1 MQAIIRLSNLIL
13 HLVLYMCSLKM
24 FLPPPF
30 FWSYAN
36 SGFSGGTS
44 GKEPNC
50 RAGDI
55 RNMGSIP
62 GLGRS
67 PGEGNSYPLQYSY
80 LENSMDRGAWWATV
94 HGVAESDRTKV
105 TQHACVHN
113 SYSSLKVQI
122 KHKLCEIFL
131 ESLLLTLYLAL
142 ICFGHYFYVS
152 ISITRL

>member
-50 RAGDI
+50 QCRRHKKHGFSPWV
-55 RNMGSIP
+55 GKIP
-62 GLGRS
+62 WRREQLPTPVFLLGEFHGQRS
-67 PGEGNSYPLQYSY
+67 LVGYCPWGRRVRQDQRDLAC
-80 LENSMDRGAWWATV
+80 M
-94 HGVAESDRTKV
+94 
-105 TQHACVHN
+105 HA
-113 SYSSLKVQI
+113 Q
-122 KHKLCEIFL
+122 
-131 ESLLLTLYLAL
+131 LLLIPQGPNQTQ
-142 ICFGHYFYVS
+142 VV
-152 ISITRL
+152 